1 MLHLEQKAEQ
11 AEGHRGGFEVLRRFP
26 GRDREACGFFEA
38 FVCEPEDVE
47 AGLVTIEKP
56 AVPISSSLLRTRI
69 QGPNDG
75 LSPYP
80 ALEDFEEW
88 RSQCR
93 KMHSHDA
100 RDSASKTFVN

>member
-69 QGPNDG
+69 
-75 LSPYP
+75 
-80 ALEDFEEW
+80 
-88 RSQCR
+88 
-93 KMHSHDA
+93 
-100 RDSASKTFVN
+100 